1 MLYISDNAGYFPHN
15 GNLLVDSEVV
25 VGDKHVKCDP
35 YLSNIAALFGGLFRL
50 NTSGYVVMCSYT
62 VSTSIVSFQ
71 ASAYTQT
78 SWFAGVN
85 TNMFGCVAFATSAP
99 SYSGYSGILLFEVL
113 SGVSLGPQFFLSL
126 GFPSLSISTISYS
139 NSIVVTLSAT
149 TSFSFS
155 GTVSSV
161 AVLGALDWTNP
172 RTGTASSQFVH
183 LIYAV
188 LQTPI
193 TFSANQPVTYYLTL
207 TFR

>member
-78 SWFAGVN
+78 SWFAGSRGSGRTV
-85 TNMFGCVAFATSAP
+85 GRGSHLRAP
-99 SYSGYSGILLFEVL
+99 QKAVCL
-113 SGVSLGPQFFLSL
+113 STQSMM
-126 GFPSLSISTISYS
+126 
-139 NSIVVTLSAT
+139 
-149 TSFSFS
+149 
-155 GTVSSV
+155 
-161 AVLGALDWTNP
+161 
-172 RTGTASSQFVH
+172 VH
-183 LIYAV
+183 
-188 LQTPI
+188 
-193 TFSANQPVTYYLTL
+193 S
-207 TFR
+207 